1 MPYCWSFV
9 CPHAWPPM
17 CFPCMQVK
25 LRGYRIELQEVESAL
40 SEQPGITA
48 AVCCILKDPQGQARL
63 VAYAEPSACAAA
75 KPLDRLALHAS
86 LSRRLP
92 SYMIPEVLVVLE
104 ALPRLSNEKLNRKAL
119 PEPDWGRDALGATA
133 AAAAAGG
140 SSGVVAYSAQQLAAD
155 AVLDAVV
162 AAWGKALGVDPL
174 TLGPK
179 SDFMGLGGNSLQAG
193 LMAAAVRRALQLP
206 RLSGLLI
213 YSHSQLGGFAAEV
226 KRQAKAVGGP
236 GGAAASAGAV
246 GSALGTKG
254 SATTVNAYADDAD
267 TTASWDMMPGGGCGS
282 SNDGSSELNGSTGRK
297 RAMSLP
303 LWFASL
309 LQLLAAAA
317 CSGLQ
322 LVFNLAP
329 LLTVQIVMAHLNEW
343 TALAFIPV
351 AKVLLLLSKWQEKG
365 GGLGDAALSLLQLVS
380 CVGQSAT
387 SCSTAVTSSPLGLS
401 PLEAVCVSLTS
412 NAC

>member
-1 MPYCWSFV
+1 
-9 CPHAWPPM
+9 
-17 CFPCMQVK
+17 MQMK
-25 LRGYRIELQEVESAL
+25 LCGYRIELQEVESAL

-48 AVCCILKDPQGQARL
+48 AVCGILKDPQSQARL
-63 VAYAEPSACAAA
+63 VAYAEPSAGAAA
-75 KPLDRLALHAS
+75 KPCDRLALHAS

-92 SYMIPEVLVVLE
+92 SYMIPEVLVVME

-119 PEPDWGRDALGATA
+119 PEPDWGKDALVAT

-140 SSGVVAYSAQQLAAD
+140 SSGSSGGVVAYSAQQLAAD
-155 AVLDAVV
+155 SVLDAVV
-162 AAWGKALGVDPL
+162 VAWGKALGVDPL

-213 YSHSQLGGFAAEV
+213 YSQSQLGGFAAEV
-226 KRQAKAVGGP
+226 KKQEKAVGGP
-236 GGAAASAGAV
+236 GSAAAAAGAAGAAL
-246 GSALGTKG
+246 GSAMGGKGTC
-254 SATTVNAYADDAD
+254 ATTVNAYAVDDAD
-267 TTASWDMMPGGGCGS
+267 TTASRDMMPGGGCGS
-282 SNDGSSELNGSTGRK
+282 NGGSSECIGTSSSIRS
-297 RAMSLP
+297 RCLP

-309 LQLLAAAA
+309 LQLFAAAA

-351 AKVLLLLSKWQEKG
+351 AKVLLLLSKDTGEG
-365 GGLGDAALSLLQLVS
+365 AGLGVVSHVIAAACSVS
-380 CVGQSAT
+380 SQQ
-387 SCSTAVTSSPLGLS
+387 
-401 PLEAVCVSLTS
+401 
-412 NAC
+412 